1 MGIKKINIHGWLKDV
16 NDNFELLKGF
26 FSGGPGLGALRV
38 ARWEFD
44 VMEDDPEGDANTEIG
59 AHGTGIVLPAHAIIV
74 GGFMDVNTPFASDGS
89 ATVAVSVEGGA
100 NDIQAAAAVSG
111 APWSTR
117 GRKAIIPK
125 ANTPESTSVKTSE
138 PREVTVTV
146 AVTALTGGKV
156 TGYLYYVEGLES
168 ADPPASS

>member
-59 AHGTGIVLPAHAIIV
+59 AHGTGIILPAHAIIV

-89 ATVAVSVEGGA
+89 ATVAVSVEGA

-111 APWSTR
+111 APWSTH

-146 AVTALTGGKV
+146 AVAALTGGKV

-168 ADPPASS
+168 ADPPASA